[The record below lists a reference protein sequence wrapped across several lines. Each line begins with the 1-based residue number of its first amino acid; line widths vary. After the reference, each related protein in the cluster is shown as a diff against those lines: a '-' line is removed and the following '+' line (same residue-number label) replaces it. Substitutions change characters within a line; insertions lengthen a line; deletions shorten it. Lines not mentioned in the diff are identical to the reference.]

1 MEWTSTVNLFRDMR
15 ETVEFSPI
23 AVEQQGREAS
33 GSKTERTSE
42 ADASREDSFTL
53 SDRGRAIAELE
64 QPSAVQNEQ
73 ASVEKETAERDS
85 EESAQDQ
92 DEANES
98 EASSSNDSDPQLT
111 QEEQAIV
118 DELKNTDQKVRTHE
132 QAHAAA
138 GGQNVRYEYEMG
150 PDGRQYAVAGTT
162 DIEVSAA
169 GNDPDGKA
177 AQARKMRNAALA
189 PADPSGQDMVVAAK
203 ATRLEMDAQRE
214 KANAE
219 LEEMMNSS
227 TSQPNKLSYDFL

>member
-23 AVEQQGREAS
+23 AVEQQGREAV
-33 GSKTERTSE
+33 GSKTEQTSE

-138 GGQNVRYEYEMG
+138 GGHNVRYEYEMG

-203 ATRLEMDAQRE
+203 ASRLEMDAQRE